1 MFDRLTNFITLHQP
15 MIEAALEQSLPLSA
29 RHGAERLNEALRAA
43 VFPGGKRW
51 RPILTLLG
59 TMTAGGAAQPA
70 LPIACAIEF
79 LHTSSLIL
87 DDLPAMDDAKLRRGR
102 AALHLT
108 YGEGLAL
115 LAALALLNQAFALLA
130 SGGEARA
137 GTSRL
142 ITEAARCIGPD
153 GMIGGQAADL
163 DIRASRGNSHALASR
178 QLKTTALARLTIIA
192 GAIASGADE
201 QDVSALARYGDCLGA
216 AYQICDD
223 LLDELGESATIGKN
237 VGQDARHLRSTFT
250 AQFGAEGARR
260 LALDFLA
267 EGKQALQERF
277 GDCQT
282 ARLLIEAADL
292 VIVGAGPSRT
302 STNAASWRAEVK
314 H

>member
-1 MFDRLTNFITLHQP
+1 MYDRLTNFIAGATP

-59 TMTAGGAAQPA
+59 TMTAGGSAQTA

-87 DDLPAMDDAKLRRGR
+87 DDLPAMDDAQLRRGR
-102 AALHLT
+102 AALHLV
-108 YGEGLAL
+108 YGEGLAML
-115 LAALALLNQAFALLA
+115 TALALLNQAYALLA
-130 SGGEARA
+130 QA
-137 GTSRL
+137 GAGRL
-142 ITEAARCIGPD
+142 IAEAARCVGTD

-192 GAIASGADE
+192 GAIAAGADE
-201 QDVSALARYGDCLGA
+201 RDVSALARYGECLGA

-223 LLDELGESATIGKN
+223 LLDELGESATTGKN
-237 VGQDARHLRSTFT
+237 VGQDARHLRSNFT
-250 AQFGAEGARR
+250 AQFGAEEARR
-260 LALDFLA
+260 LAHDLLA
-267 EGKQALQERF
+267 ESKQTLRERF
-277 GDCQT
+277 GECQT
-282 ARLLIEAADL
+282 ASLLIEAADL
-292 VIVGAGPSRT
+292 VIGGAGPLRT
-302 STNAASWRAEVK
+302 LTNVAS
-314 H
+314 

>member
-1 MFDRLTNFITLHQP
+1 MFDRLTNFIADATP

-29 RHGAERLNEALRAA
+29 RYGAERLNEALRSA

-59 TMTAGGAAQPA
+59 TMTAGGPAQSA

-87 DDLPAMDDAKLRRGR
+87 DDLPAMDDAQLRRGR
-102 AALHLT
+102 AALHLI
-108 YGEGLAL
+108 YGEGLAM
-115 LAALALLNQAFALLA
+115 LAALALLNQAYALL
-130 SGGEARA
+130 ARA
-137 GTSRL
+137 GTGRL
-142 ITEAARCIGPD
+142 TAEAARCIGTE

-163 DIRASRGNSHALASR
+163 DIRASRGNSHALDSR

-192 GAIASGADE
+192 GAVAYGADE
-201 QDVSALARYGDCLGA
+201 QDVAALARYGECIGA

-223 LLDELGESATIGKN
+223 LLDELGESGTIGKN

-250 AQFGAEGARR
+250 AQFGAEAARR

-267 EGKQALQERF
+267 EGKQALRERF
-277 GDCQT
+277 GERQT
-282 ARLLIEAADL
+282 ASLLIEAADL
-292 VIVGAGPSRT
+292 VISGAGPLRT
-302 STNAASWRAEVK
+302 LTNVAS
-314 H
+314 

>member
-1 MFDRLTNFITLHQP
+1 MFDRLTNFIAGATP

-29 RHGAERLNEALRAA
+29 RHGVERLNEALRAA

-59 TMTAGGAAQPA
+59 TMTAGGSTQSA

-87 DDLPAMDDAKLRRGR
+87 DDLPAMDDAQLRRGR
-102 AALHLT
+102 AALHLI

-115 LAALALLNQAFALLA
+115 LAALALLNQAYALL
-130 SGGEARA
+130 ARA
-137 GTSRL
+137 GTGRL
-142 ITEAARCIGPD
+142 TAEAARCIGTD

-178 QLKTTALARLTIIA
+178 QLKTTALARLTISA

-201 QDVSALARYGDCLGA
+201 QDVAALARYGECLGA

-223 LLDELGESATIGKN
+223 LLDEFGESATIGKN
-237 VGQDARHLRSTFT
+237 VGQDARHLRSTVT
-250 AQFGAEGARR
+250 SQFGAEGARR

-267 EGKQALQERF
+267 EGKQALRDRF
-277 GDCQT
+277 GERQT
-282 ARLLIEAADL
+282 VSLLIEAADL
-292 VIVGAGPSRT
+292 VISGAGPLRT
-302 STNAASWRAEVK
+302 LTNVAS
-314 H
+314 

>member
-1 MFDRLTNFITLHQP
+1 
-15 MIEAALEQSLPLSA
+15 
-29 RHGAERLNEALRAA
+29 
-43 VFPGGKRW
+43 
-51 RPILTLLG
+51 
-59 TMTAGGAAQPA
+59 MTAGGSEQSA

-87 DDLPAMDDAKLRRGR
+87 DDLPAMDDAQLRRGR
-102 AALHLT
+102 AALHLI

-115 LAALALLNQAFALLA
+115 LAALALLNQAYALLA
-130 SGGEARA
+130 QD
-137 GTSRL
+137 GTGRL
-142 ITEAARCIGPD
+142 TAETARCIGTE

-201 QDVSALARYGDCLGA
+201 QDVAALARYGECLGA

-223 LLDELGESATIGKN
+223 LLDELGESAAIGKN

-250 AQFGAEGARR
+250 GQFGAEGAQH
-260 LALDFLA
+260 LALSLLA
-267 EGKQALQERF
+267 EGKQTLRERF
-277 GDCQT
+277 GECQT
-282 ARLLIEAADL
+282 ARLLIEATDL
-292 VIVGAGPSRT
+292 VIGGAGPFRT
-302 STNAASWRAEVK
+302 LTNAASWRAEVK

>member
-1 MFDRLTNFITLHQP
+1 MLDRLTNFIAGATP

-29 RHGAERLNEALRAA
+29 RHGVERLNEALRAA

-59 TMTAGGAAQPA
+59 TMTAGGSTQSA

-87 DDLPAMDDAKLRRGR
+87 DDLPAMDDAQLRRGR
-102 AALHLT
+102 AALHLI
-108 YGEGLAL
+108 YGEGLAM
-115 LAALALLNQAFALLA
+115 LAALALLNQAYGLL
-130 SGGEARA
+130 ARA
-137 GTSRL
+137 GTGRL
-142 ITEAARCIGPD
+142 TAEAARCIGTD

-178 QLKTTALARLTIIA
+178 QLKTTALARLTISA

-201 QDVSALARYGDCLGA
+201 RDVAALARYGECLGA

-223 LLDELGESATIGKN
+223 LLDEFGESATIGKN
-237 VGQDARHLRSTFT
+237 VGQDARHLRPTFT
-250 AQFGAEGARR
+250 AQLGAEGARC

-267 EGKQALQERF
+267 EGKQALRDRF
-277 GDCQT
+277 GERQT
-282 ARLLIEAADL
+282 AGLLIEAADL
-292 VIVGAGPSRT
+292 VISGAGPLRT
-302 STNAASWRAEVK
+302 LTNVAS
-314 H
+314 

>member
-1 MFDRLTNFITLHQP
+1 MYDRLTNFIAGATP

-59 TMTAGGAAQPA
+59 TMTAGGSTQSA

-79 LHTSSLIL
+79 LHTSSLVL
-87 DDLPAMDDAKLRRGR
+87 DDLPAMDDAQLRRGR
-102 AALHLT
+102 AALHLI

-115 LAALALLNQAFALLA
+115 LAALALLNQAYALL
-130 SGGEARA
+130 ARA
-137 GTSRL
+137 GTGRL
-142 ITEAARCIGPD
+142 TAEAARCIGTD

-178 QLKTTALARLTIIA
+178 QLKTTALARLTISA

-201 QDVSALARYGDCLGA
+201 QDVAALARYGECLGA

-237 VGQDARHLRSTFT
+237 VGQDARHLRSTST

-260 LALDFLA
+260 LALDYLA
-267 EGKQALQERF
+267 EGKQALRERF
-277 GDCQT
+277 GERQT
-282 ARLLIEAADL
+282 ANLLIEAADL
-292 VIVGAGPSRT
+292 VISGAGPLRT
-302 STNAASWRAEVK
+302 LTNVAS
-314 H
+314 

>member
-1 MFDRLTNFITLHQP
+1 MYDRLTNFIAGATP

-59 TMTAGGAAQPA
+59 TMTVGGSTQSA

-79 LHTSSLIL
+79 LHTSSLVL
-87 DDLPAMDDAKLRRGR
+87 DDLPAMDDAQLRRGR
-102 AALHLT
+102 AALHLI

-115 LAALALLNQAFALLA
+115 LAALALLNQAYALL
-130 SGGEARA
+130 ARA
-137 GTSRL
+137 GTGRL
-142 ITEAARCIGPD
+142 TAEAARCIGTD

-178 QLKTTALARLTIIA
+178 QLKTTALARLTISA

-201 QDVSALARYGDCLGA
+201 QDVAALARYGECLGA

-260 LALDFLA
+260 LALDYLA
-267 EGKQALQERF
+267 EGKQALLERF
-277 GDCQT
+277 GERQT
-282 ARLLIEAADL
+282 ANLLIEAADL
-292 VIVGAGPSRT
+292 VISGAGPLRT
-302 STNAASWRAEVK
+302 LTNVAS
-314 H
+314 

>member
-1 MFDRLTNFITLHQP
+1 MFDRLTNFIAGATP

-29 RHGAERLNEALRAA
+29 RHGVERLNEALRAA

-59 TMTAGGAAQPA
+59 TMAGGGSAQSA

-87 DDLPAMDDAKLRRGR
+87 DDLPAMDDAQLRRGR
-102 AALHLT
+102 AALHLI
-108 YGEGLAL
+108 YGEDLAL
-115 LAALALLNQAFALLA
+115 LTALALLNQAYALLA
-130 SGGEARA
+130 SA
-137 GTSRL
+137 GPSSL
-142 ITEAARCIGPD
+142 IAEAARCIGTD

-178 QLKTTALARLTIIA
+178 QLKTTALARLTISA

-201 QDVSALARYGDCLGA
+201 QDVAALARYGECIGA

-237 VGQDARHLRSTFT
+237 VGQDARHLRPTFT
-250 AQFGAEGARR
+250 AQFGADGARR

-267 EGKQALQERF
+267 EGKQALRERF
-277 GDCQT
+277 GERRT
-282 ARLLIEAADL
+282 ASLLIEAADL
-292 VIVGAGPSRT
+292 VISGAGPLRT
-302 STNAASWRAEVK
+302 LTNVAS
-314 H
+314 

>member
-1 MFDRLTNFITLHQP
+1 MFDRLTNFIAGATP

-59 TMTAGGAAQPA
+59 TMAGGGSAQSA

-87 DDLPAMDDAKLRRGR
+87 DDLPAMDDAQLRRGR
-102 AALHLT
+102 AALHLI
-108 YGEGLAL
+108 YGEDLAL
-115 LAALALLNQAFALLA
+115 LTALALLNQAYALLA
-130 SGGEARA
+130 SA
-137 GTSRL
+137 GPSSL
-142 ITEAARCIGPD
+142 IAEAARCIGTD

-178 QLKTTALARLTIIA
+178 QLKTTALARLTISA

-201 QDVSALARYGDCLGA
+201 QDVAALARYGECIGA

-237 VGQDARHLRSTFT
+237 VGQDARHLRPTFT
-250 AQFGAEGARR
+250 AQFGADGARR

-267 EGKQALQERF
+267 EGKQALRERF
-277 GDCQT
+277 GERRT
-282 ARLLIEAADL
+282 ASLLIEAADL
-292 VIVGAGPSRT
+292 VISGAGPLRT
-302 STNAASWRAEVK
+302 LTNVAS
-314 H
+314 

>member
-1 MFDRLTNFITLHQP
+1 MFDRLTNFIAGATP

-59 TMTAGGAAQPA
+59 TMTAGGSAQSA

-87 DDLPAMDDAKLRRGR
+87 DDLPAMDDAQLRRGR
-102 AALHLT
+102 AALHLI
-108 YGEGLAL
+108 YGEGLAM
-115 LAALALLNQAFALLA
+115 LASLALLNQAYALLA
-130 SGGEARA
+130 RT
-137 GTSRL
+137 GTGRL
-142 ITEAARCIGPD
+142 TAEAARCIGTD

-201 QDVSALARYGDCLGA
+201 RDVAALARYGECLGA

-223 LLDELGESATIGKN
+223 LQERRAGRAPPAPDLHGAARRRGGAT
-237 VGQDARHLRSTFT
+237 S
-250 AQFGAEGARR
+250 GARLSGR
-260 LALDFLA
+260 RQAGASGKIRRAPDRELADR
-267 EGKQALQERF
+267 G
-277 GDCQT
+277 G
-282 ARLLIEAADL
+282 
-292 VIVGAGPSRT
+292 
-302 STNAASWRAEVK
+302 
-314 H
+314 

>member
-1 MFDRLTNFITLHQP
+1 MFDRLTNFIARRQP

-29 RHGAERLNEALRAA
+29 QHGAERLNEALRAA

-59 TMTAGGAAQPA
+59 TMTAGGSAQSA

-79 LHTSSLIL
+79 LHASSLIL
-87 DDLPAMDDAKLRRGR
+87 DDLPAMDDAQLRRGR
-102 AALHLT
+102 AALHLI

-115 LAALALLNQAFALLA
+115 LAALALLNQAYALLA
-130 SGGEARA
+130 RA
-137 GTSRL
+137 GSTRL
-142 ITEAARCIGPD
+142 IVEATRCIGTD

-192 GAIASGADE
+192 GAIAAGADE
-201 QDVSALARYGDCLGA
+201 RDVVALARYGECLGA

-250 AQFGAEGARR
+250 AQFGAEEARR
-260 LALDFLA
+260 LALDYLA
-267 EGKQALQERF
+267 EGKQALRERF
-277 GDCQT
+277 GERQT
-282 ARLLIEAADL
+282 ASLLIEAADL
-292 VIVGAGPSRT
+292 VISGAGPLRT
-302 STNAASWRAEVK
+302 LTNVAI
-314 H
+314 

>member
-1 MFDRLTNFITLHQP
+1 MFDRLTNFIAGATP

-59 TMTAGGAAQPA
+59 TMTAGGSAQSA
-70 LPIACAIEF
+70 MPIACAIEF

-87 DDLPAMDDAKLRRGR
+87 DDLPAMDDAQLRRGR
-102 AALHLT
+102 AALHLI
-108 YGEGLAL
+108 YGEGLAM
-115 LAALALLNQAFALLA
+115 LAALALLNQAYALL
-130 SGGEARA
+130 ARA
-137 GTSRL
+137 GTGRL
-142 ITEAARCIGPD
+142 TAEAARCIGTD

-178 QLKTTALARLTIIA
+178 QLKTTALARLTISA

-201 QDVSALARYGDCLGA
+201 RDVAALARYGECLGA

-223 LLDELGESATIGKN
+223 LLDEFGESATIGKN
-237 VGQDARHLRSTFT
+237 VGQDARHLRPTFT
-250 AQFGAEGARR
+250 AQLGAEGARR

-267 EGKQALQERF
+267 EGKQALRERF
-277 GDCQT
+277 GERQT
-282 ARLLIEAADL
+282 ASLLIEAADL
-292 VIVGAGPSRT
+292 VISGAGPSRT
-302 STNAASWRAEVK
+302 LTNVAS
-314 H
+314 

>member
-1 MFDRLTNFITLHQP
+1 MFDRLTNFIAGATP
-15 MIEAALEQSLPLSA
+15 MIESALEQSLPLSA
-29 RHGAERLNEALRAA
+29 VSSAERLNEALRAA

-59 TMTAGGAAQPA
+59 TMTVGGAAQSA

-87 DDLPAMDDAKLRRGR
+87 DDLPAMDDAQLRRGR
-102 AALHLT
+102 AALHLI

-115 LAALALLNQAFALLA
+115 LAALALLNQAYALL
-130 SGGEARA
+130 ARA
-137 GTSRL
+137 GTGRL
-142 ITEAARCIGPD
+142 TAEAARCIGTD

-163 DIRASRGNSHALASR
+163 NIRASRGNSHALASR
-178 QLKTTALARLTIIA
+178 QLKTTALARLTISA

-201 QDVSALARYGDCLGA
+201 QDVAALARYGECLGA

-223 LLDELGESATIGKN
+223 LLDESGESATIGKN

-250 AQFGAEGARR
+250 EQFGAEGAQH
-260 LALDFLA
+260 LALSLLA
-267 EGKQALQERF
+267 EGKQALRERF
-277 GDCQT
+277 GECQT

-292 VIVGAGPSRT
+292 IIGGAGSLRT
-302 STNAASWRAEVK
+302 LTNAASRRAEVK